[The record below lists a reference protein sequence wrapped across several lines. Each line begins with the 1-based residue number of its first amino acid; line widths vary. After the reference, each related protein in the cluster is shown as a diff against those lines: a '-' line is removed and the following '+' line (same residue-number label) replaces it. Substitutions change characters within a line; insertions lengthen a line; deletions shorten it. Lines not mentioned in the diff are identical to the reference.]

1 MVNYSSHLE
10 SFNAGLLSGWSPTST
25 GGISSP
31 SGWSSSWFAQA
42 WYSIRQLENSVSP
55 LQSGWSYSD
64 SAISAPPGSSSSSW
78 FYRVL
83 QAVKDSYYKLSSI
96 DVNTGSLHQGLLGIS
111 QTLSTISGDLSD
123 LTDIFASPADVA
135 LKASN
140 ESTVSA
146 VNTEYFSGSGGS
158 EQSIKASNTELG
170 DFKGLGVLFRRFDSG
185 YNIYSATSLFDPDND
200 QFGLFSWL
208 TQENAEALNP
218 LYAPPRR
225 GSSDPFPGHEE
236 IVTDFVS
243 EHMQAMEDW
252 KEREG

>member
-1 MVNYSSHLE
+1 ME
-10 SFNAGLLSGWSPTST
+10 SFNSGLLSGWSPTSS
-25 GGISSP
+25 GGINSP

-42 WYSIRQLENSVSP
+42 WYSIRQLENSISP
-55 LQSGWSYSD
+55 LQSGWSFSE
-64 SAISAPPGSSSSSW
+64 SSISAPSGSSSSSW

-96 DVNTGSLHQGLLGIS
+96 DVNTSSLHQGLLTVS
-111 QTLSTISGDLSD
+111 QSLSDISGYVSD
-123 LTDIFASPADVA
+123 LRDIFASPADVA
-135 LKASN
+135 LKTSN

-146 VNTEYFSGSGGS
+146 VNQEYFSGSGGS
-158 EQSIKASNTELG
+158 EQSIKPSNTELG

-185 YNIYSATSLFDPDND
+185 YNIYSVTSLFDPDSD
-200 QFGLFSWL
+200 QFGLFTWL

-236 IVTDFVS
+236 IVTDYVS
-243 EHMQAMEDW
+243 QHMQALEDW
-252 KEREG
+252 KESER